1 MGARSNHRALAR
13 SLLFRKSA
21 DCIIV
26 TNVELLN
33 QAYF

>member
-1 MGARSNHRALAR
+1 MGARPNYRALAR

-26 TNVELLN
+26 MNVELLN
-33 QAYF
+33 QSYF